1 MNAVRPLSKTDVCE
15 ALHSLNRAV
24 ETILDSLVVMESAGI
39 DFPFLNGH
47 RLVISELRRAVNQ
60 GVAVR
65 YFDELLEPPIG
76 RPLM

>member
-15 ALHSLNRAV
+15 ALNSLNRAV
-24 ETILDSLVVMESAGI
+24 EAILESLIVMEAAGI

-47 RLVISELRRAVNQ
+47 RMVISELRRVVNQ

-65 YFDELLEPPIG
+65 YFDDFPGPPSG